1 MAIQPQNFTS
11 SMRYYRISLEEEL
24 DHQPSDTL
32 SIWFRY
38 QMITLYINRVPSNDL
53 GQTNQNTA
61 DIHSATELL
70 ILLKVICF
78 FKVLYTNRI
87 QIAWFLLCLKY
98 SSGTY
103 F

>member
-24 DHQPSDTL
+24 DHQPFDTL
-32 SIWFRY
+32 RY
-38 QMITLYINRVPSNDL
+38 QIITLYINRVPSNDL